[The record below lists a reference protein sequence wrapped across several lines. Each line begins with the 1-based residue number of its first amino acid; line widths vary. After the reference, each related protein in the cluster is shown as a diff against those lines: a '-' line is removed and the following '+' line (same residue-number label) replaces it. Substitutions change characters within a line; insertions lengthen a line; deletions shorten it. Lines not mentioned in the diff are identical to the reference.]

1 MTKEAVSELL
11 RKHPFF
17 DGLTDVQI
25 EQLAACG
32 AEVGFKAGQHL
43 GRQGDDADQTF
54 AIYSG
59 VVAIETFVP
68 HEGPVMVQTLSAG
81 DVVGWSWIVPPHRW
95 MFDARAVEAVRAI
108 ALNGDCLRE
117 QCERDPQLGY
127 RLLTAFVQDVARR
140 FQATRIQLL
149 DLYGRRAK

>member
-1 MTKEAVSELL
+1 MTSRTVSELL

-17 DGLTDVQI
+17 DGLTDVQV
-25 EQLAACG
+25 EQLANCG
-32 AEVGFKAGQHL
+32 REVGFEAGQHL
-43 GRQGDDADQTF
+43 GRQGDDADRTF
-54 AIYSG
+54 AICSG

-81 DVVGWSWIVPPHRW
+81 DVVGWSWTVPPHRW
-95 MFDARAVEAVRAI
+95 MFDARAVEVVRAI
-108 ALNGDCLRE
+108 ELNGNCLRE
-117 QCERDPQLGY
+117 QCELDPQLGY
-127 RLLTAFVQDVARR
+127 RLLKAFVEDIARR